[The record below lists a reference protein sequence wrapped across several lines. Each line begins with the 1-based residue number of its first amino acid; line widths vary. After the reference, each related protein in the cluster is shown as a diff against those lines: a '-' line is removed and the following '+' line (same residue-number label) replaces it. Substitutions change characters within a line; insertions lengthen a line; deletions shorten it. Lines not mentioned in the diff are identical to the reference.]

1 MDRPGL
7 ALGCRARTRRRTA
20 ASRGSVCRAAAQPLG
35 ASPLYAKIQE
45 VRARLFVTGIAQLR
59 PLRDNIRVPENA
71 AVGNLYRREKTSVT
85 HYEPAN
91 SFETPRFSGVRTFMR
106 LPNTQ
111 DLENADVAIVG
122 APFDTGASFRAG
134 ARFGPEGI
142 RSASHLLRPYNPS
155 QDISIFEHLSV
166 VDYGDVPVVPGF
178 IEESYERIAEGLEEI
193 HRAGVV
199 PIVLGGD
206 HSIALPELRA
216 AAAVHGPLALV
227 QFDSHADTWDAYF
240 GQKYNHGTPFRR
252 AVEEGLLDTSRS
264 IQVGM
269 RGSLYASGDL
279 ELSRGLGFGL
289 VPTDE
294 VRELGIPAVIE
305 RVRER
310 VGDARIYVSFDVDFV
325 DPAFAPGTGT
335 PEIGG
340 FTSREAQEFVRG
352 LAGLD
357 IVGCDIVEVLPPY
370 DSAQITALLA
380 ANVAHEFLSLFGLG
394 RKNSG

>member
-1 MDRPGL
+1 M
-7 ALGCRARTRRRTA
+7 TR
-20 ASRGSVCRAAAQPLG
+20 
-35 ASPLYAKIQE
+35 
-45 VRARLFVTGIAQLR
+45 
-59 PLRDNIRVPENA
+59 
-71 AVGNLYRREKTSVT
+71 
-85 HYEPAN
+85 YEPAD

-122 APFDTGASFRAG
+122 APFDTGATFRAG

-142 RSASHLLRPYNPS
+142 RSVSHLLRRYNPS
-155 QDISIFEHLSV
+155 LGVVIFDHLSV
-166 VDYGDVPVVPGF
+166 IDYGDVPVVPGF
-178 IEESYERIAEGLEEI
+178 IEASYEKISEGLEPI

-227 QFDSHADTWDAYF
+227 QFDSHPDTWDSYF
-240 GQKYNHGTPFRR
+240 GQKHTHGTPFRR
-252 AVEEGLLDTSRS
+252 AVEEGLLDTSRA

-269 RGSLYASGDL
+269 RGSIYDEGDWNDAR
-279 ELSRGLGFGL
+279 EMGFDL

-294 VRELGIPAVIE
+294 VRKLGIPAMID
-305 RVRER
+305 RIRER
-310 VGDARIYVSFDVDFV
+310 VGDAKTYVSFDVDFV

-352 LAGLD
+352 LAGLN
-357 IVGCDIVEVLPPY
+357 IIGCDVVEVYPAY
-370 DSAQITALLA
+370 DPAGITALLA
-380 ANVAHEFLSLFGLG
+380 ANVAHELLRLTALR
-394 RKNSG
+394 RKGPA

>member
-1 MDRPGL
+1 M
-7 ALGCRARTRRRTA
+7 TR
-20 ASRGSVCRAAAQPLG
+20 
-35 ASPLYAKIQE
+35 
-45 VRARLFVTGIAQLR
+45 
-59 PLRDNIRVPENA
+59 
-71 AVGNLYRREKTSVT
+71 
-85 HYEPAN
+85 YEPAD

-106 LPNTQ
+106 LPHVQ

-122 APFDTGASFRAG
+122 APFDTGATFRAG

-142 RSASHLLRPYNPS
+142 RSVSHLLRRYNPS
-155 QDISIFEHLSV
+155 LDVVIFDHLSV
-166 VDYGDVPVVPGF
+166 IDYGDVPVVPGY
-178 IEESYERIAEGLEEI
+178 IEESYRRIAEGLEPI

-227 QFDSHADTWDAYF
+227 QFDSHPDTWDAYF
-240 GQKYNHGTPFRR
+240 GEKHTHGTPFRR
-252 AVEEGLLDTSRS
+252 AVEEGLLVPERS

-269 RGSLYASGDL
+269 RGSIYDQGDWDDAR
-279 ELSRGLGFGL
+279 ELGFDL
-289 VPTDE
+289 VPTDA
-294 VRELGIPAVIE
+294 VRKLGMDETIARI
-305 RVRER
+305 RER
-310 VGDARIYVSFDVDFV
+310 VGDARVYVSFDVDFV

-357 IVGCDIVEVLPPY
+357 LVGCDVVEVYPAY
-370 DSAQITALLA
+370 DPAQITALLA
-380 ANVAHEFLSLFGLG
+380 ANVAHEFLSLIALG
-394 RKNSG
+394 RKNGG

>member
-1 MDRPGL
+1 M
-7 ALGCRARTRRRTA
+7 
-20 ASRGSVCRAAAQPLG
+20 PL
-35 ASPLYAKIQE
+35 
-45 VRARLFVTGIAQLR
+45 
-59 PLRDNIRVPENA
+59 IR
-71 AVGNLYRREKTSVT
+71 
-85 HYEPAN
+85 YEPAD
-91 SFETPRFSGVRTFMR
+91 SFATPRFSGVRTFMR

-122 APFDTGASFRAG
+122 APFDTGASFRVG

-155 QDISIFEHLSV
+155 QDIIIFEHLSV
-166 VDYGDVPVVPGF
+166 IDYGDVPVVPGF
-178 IEESYERIAEGLEEI
+178 IEESYERIREGLEPI

-227 QFDSHADTWDAYF
+227 QFDSHADTWDSYF
-240 GQKYNHGTPFRR
+240 GKRYNHGTVFRR
-252 AVEEGLLDTSRS
+252 AVEEGLLDPARS

-269 RGSLYASGDL
+269 RGPLYDAGDWDASL
-279 ELSRGLGFGL
+279 ELGFEL
-289 VPTDE
+289 IATNS
-294 VRELGIPAVIE
+294 VRELGIDETIARIS
-305 RVRER
+305 ER
-310 VGDARIYVSFDVDFV
+310 VGDAKVYVTFDVDFV

-340 FTSREAQEFVRG
+340 FTSREAQEFVRN

-357 IVGCDIVEVLPPY
+357 IVGCDVVEVYPQY
-370 DSAQITALLA
+370 DGPGQITALLA
-380 ANVAHEFLSLFGLG
+380 ANVAHEFLSLIALLKRGG
-394 RKNSG
+394 RPITHAKP

>member
-1 MDRPGL
+1 M
-7 ALGCRARTRRRTA
+7 TR
-20 ASRGSVCRAAAQPLG
+20 
-35 ASPLYAKIQE
+35 
-45 VRARLFVTGIAQLR
+45 
-59 PLRDNIRVPENA
+59 
-71 AVGNLYRREKTSVT
+71 
-85 HYEPAN
+85 YEPAN

-106 LPNTQ
+106 LPNVQ

-142 RSASHLLRPYNPS
+142 RSVSHLLRPYNPS
-155 QDISIFEHLSV
+155 QRVSIFEHLSV
-166 VDYGDVPVVPGF
+166 IDYGDVPVVPGF
-178 IEESYERIAEGLEEI
+178 IEESYERISGGLEPI

-216 AAAVHGPLALV
+216 AAAVHGPVALV

-252 AVEEGLLDTSRS
+252 AVEEGLLDPSLS

-269 RGSLYASGDL
+269 RGSLYEAGDL
-279 ELSRGLGFGL
+279 EDSRELGFDL

-294 VRELGIPAVIE
+294 VREIGIPAVVE
-305 RVRER
+305 RIRER
-310 VGDARIYVSFDVDFV
+310 VGDAKVYVSFDIDFV
-325 DPAFAPGTGT
+325 DPAYAPGTGT

-340 FTSREAQEFVRG
+340 YTGREAQEFVRG
-352 LAGLD
+352 LAGID
-357 IVGCDIVEVLPPY
+357 IVGCDVVEVYPSY
-370 DSAQITALLA
+370 DGPGQVTSLLA
-380 ANVAHEFLSLFGLG
+380 ANVAYELLSLVARRVSDGG
-394 RKNSG
+394 

>member
-1 MDRPGL
+1 
-7 ALGCRARTRRRTA
+7 
-20 ASRGSVCRAAAQPLG
+20 
-35 ASPLYAKIQE
+35 
-45 VRARLFVTGIAQLR
+45 
-59 PLRDNIRVPENA
+59 
-71 AVGNLYRREKTSVT
+71 
-85 HYEPAN
+85 
-91 SFETPRFSGVRTFMR
+91 MR
-106 LPNTQ
+106 LPNVQ

-122 APFDTGASFRAG
+122 APFDTGATFRAG

-142 RSASHLLRPYNPS
+142 RSVSHLLRRYNPS
-155 QDISIFEHLSV
+155 LDVVIFDQLSV
-166 VDYGDVPVVPGF
+166 IDYGDVPVVPGY
-178 IEESYERIAEGLEEI
+178 IEESYRRIAEGLEPI

-227 QFDSHADTWDAYF
+227 QFDSHPDTWDAYF
-240 GQKYNHGTPFRR
+240 GEKHTHGTPFRR
-252 AVEEGLLDTSRS
+252 AVEEELLVPERS

-269 RGSLYASGDL
+269 RGSIYDQGDWDDAR
-279 ELSRGLGFGL
+279 ELGFDL
-289 VPTDE
+289 VPTDA
-294 VRELGIPAVIE
+294 VRKLGMDETIARI
-305 RVRER
+305 RER
-310 VGDARIYVSFDVDFV
+310 VGDARVYVSFDVDFV

-357 IVGCDIVEVLPPY
+357 LVGCDVVEVYPAY
-370 DSAQITALLA
+370 DPAQITALLA
-380 ANVAHEFLSLFGLG
+380 ANVAHEFLSLIALG

>member
-1 MDRPGL
+1 MV
-7 ALGCRARTRRRTA
+7 
-20 ASRGSVCRAAAQPLG
+20 S
-35 ASPLYAKIQE
+35 
-45 VRARLFVTGIAQLR
+45 
-59 PLRDNIRVPENA
+59 
-71 AVGNLYRREKTSVT
+71 
-85 HYEPAN
+85 YEPAN

-106 LPNTQ
+106 LPNVQ
-111 DLENADVAIVG
+111 DLQNSDVAIVG
-122 APFDTGASFRAG
+122 APFDTGASFRVG

-178 IEESYERIAEGLEEI
+178 IEESYERITAGLEEI

-240 GQKYNHGTPFRR
+240 GKKYNHGTVFRR
-252 AVEEGLLDTSRS
+252 AVEEGLLVAEHS

-269 RGSLYASGDL
+269 RGSLYDSGDL
-279 ELSRGLGFGL
+279 QVS
-289 VPTDE
+289 
-294 VRELGIPAVIE
+294 RELGFDLVTTDAVRKLGVGETIA
-305 RVRER
+305 RIRER
-310 VGDARIYVSFDVDFV
+310 VGDTMVYVSFDVDFV

-335 PEIGG
+335 PEVGG
-340 FTSREAQEFVRG
+340 FSSREAQEFVRG
-352 LAGLD
+352 LAGTR
-357 IVGCDIVEVLPPY
+357 IVGCDVVEVYPQY
-370 DSAQITALLA
+370 DGPGQVTALLA
-380 ANVAHEFLSLFGLG
+380 ANIAFEFLSQIAGASR
-394 RKNSG
+394 RKNGG